1 MPTDLIM
8 GSGNNPGAQSLQHRQ
23 QSQNNSASTAIN
35 TNKNNASA
43 HNTNTFSTSGYANN
57 NGHSHRL
64 WATVSWMPHASLSQ
78 TSHVAISVRA
88 ALARIDDTYGENVHY
103 GSRKSASK
111 DSWRVNVSVHGLAG
125 LSLVPVSS
133 QTRSVPLLPLHSE
146 DEGNGDNYPT
156 TLANHEYTEA
166 QQDGA
171 FRSST
176 TCKHPSVHETTH
188 VCRWDDDKNGR
199 SMMQIPLR
207 WRDLPRDA
215 YLEFSLKGSRG
226 EKALYET
233 ATLSFFDDYGKLR
246 SGLNKLPLFRKSS
259 CRSKKSD
266 NNPGL
271 ASATKIPS
279 SHWQDCDDDPVW
291 KASKILEQLDRF
303 DQQNNA
309 SSNTSN
315 TAGRPN
321 ERQLRQLSTRKPV
334 SREASPYRNH
344 RGSNTGS
351 NFGNLPSVPWLDQMA
366 REYCEET
373 LREAKESSKH
383 LVVWPNEE
391 DDEESKE
398 EAETPSAYL
407 LIEIPSFEV
416 PVVHEE
422 TFYPTPQQGPSGSV
436 TPLDVALYQQQQQ
449 QQKEQN
455 SESST
460 TQQDQLELEPP
471 PFHPLSAVPFLDYEN
486 ENDSPIDDKY
496 RTLAHDL
503 LRGLVDPALK
513 PDRIQRDKLAAII
526 ASPSHHPSRE
536 EKDLLWRF
544 RFSLVDNRKAL
555 TKFLLA
561 VDWTVETEVVQAA
574 ELLEQWRKRSPI
586 EVTDALKLLGKQVA
600 YQTNLVRA
608 YAIDTLA
615 SAPDEELNLY
625 LLQLVQALK
634 FENSIQQQEQL
645 GTAAS
650 SDGGTA
656 APKKKS
662 SLATFLITRASKNA
676 LLANYLYWY
685 LKVELQDPAH
695 GARYREIFD
704 EFKAVLSRAPYPKFL
719 TKTPTGTLQRHSSSS
734 SLASST
740 SLVNKLGE
748 SVSKLVGDK
757 LLGTDNDSSELNAKA
772 GKSSNKAKSKVRSV
786 WDVLSDQDKF
796 ISGVMDVQMSYQSK
810 AKQPAKEAHLRSV
823 LAKEGYEPPSSSST
837 STNSGTSSRLS
848 FPMPCAPEI
857 QVDGLFPEKA
867 KVFKSAVYPAL
878 IEFHVYH
885 LVDKT
890 LFGNHRI
897 HNDKSRGHKGSS
909 RSTSSKGHGRIPEAA
924 TKGIGGTHGV
934 VPQISSYR
942 VLMKTGDDLRQDQ
955 LVMMMIKL
963 MDRLLKRASLD
974 LCITP
979 YSIIATSPSSGMI
992 EFVEE
997 SCPLSAILANHNNSI
1012 LQFFQSVAPQQ
1023 GSKYGIRPDVLSSYV
1038 RSVAGGCVL
1047 TYLMGVGDRHLDN
1060 LMITKTGRFFHID
1073 FGFLFGRDPKPLP
1086 PAFRLTREMVEGM
1099 GGSESAEYRQFCSL
1113 ACQAFNALRKSA
1125 GLVLNLLHLMSDAG
1139 IEDLSNNPSADAD
1152 GVIAKVE
1159 ERFRLDLTDEQAERY
1174 FLTQINDS
1182 LTALA
1187 PRLMD
1192 VFHTIAVSR
1201 R

>member
-1 MPTDLIM
+1 MPADLVT
-8 GSGNNPGAQSLQHRQ
+8 GGGNNPGGAQSHRQ
-23 QSQNNSASTAIN
+23 QSQNVNASTANNSGNSN
-35 TNKNNASA
+35 TSSSSNHGNGNG
-43 HNTNTFSTSGYANN
+43 TFSTSNN
-57 NGHSHRL
+57 DHTHSHRQ

-78 TSHVAISVRA
+78 TSHVAISIRA
-88 ALARIDDTYGENVHY
+88 ALARIDDTFDFGTRS
-103 GSRKSASK
+103 GASK
-111 DSWRVNVSVHGLAG
+111 DSWRVRVSIHGLAG

-146 DEGNGDNYPT
+146 DEGEG
-156 TLANHEYTEA
+156 NH
-166 QQDGA
+166 QQATREFVDAPQQQKGT
-171 FRSST
+171 SGINNST
-176 TCKHPSVHETTH
+176 STCKHPAVHETTH
-188 VCRWDDDKNGR
+188 VCRWDDEKGGR

-215 YLEFSLKGSRG
+215 YLEFALKGSNG
-226 EKALYET
+226 EETLYERT
-233 ATLSFFDDYGKLR
+233 TLSFFDDYGKLR
-246 SGLNKLPLFRKSS
+246 SGLSKLPLFNKSS
-259 CRSKKSD
+259 STRSKSSD
-266 NNPGL
+266 ENPGL
-271 ASATKIPS
+271 TSTTRLPS
-279 SHWQDCDDDPVW
+279 SEWQDCDDDPVW

-303 DQQNNA
+303 DQQSSNSNSNNNNNA
-309 SSNTSN
+309 S
-315 TAGRPN
+315 GRPN
-321 ERQLRQLSTRKPV
+321 ERQLKQPPRKPA
-334 SREASPYRNH
+334 SREGSPFRNH
-344 RGSNTGS
+344 RGNNINNNNTGN
-351 NFGNLPSVPWLDQMA
+351 NFGDIPSVPWLDKMA
-366 REYCEET
+366 REHCEQT

-383 LVVWPNEE
+383 LVVWPSEE
-391 DDEESKE
+391 NDEESKRE
-398 EAETPSAYL
+398 EDRIPPAYL
-407 LIEIPSFEV
+407 LVEIPSFDV
-416 PVVHEE
+416 PVLHEE

-436 TPLDVALYQQQQQ
+436 TPLDMALYQREQQQNEQSSSGSSNSNNNKRSIQ
-449 QQKEQN
+449 QQRGPEA
-455 SESST
+455 
-460 TQQDQLELEPP
+460 P

-513 PDRIQRDKLAAII
+513 PDRTQRDKLAAII

-608 YAIDTLA
+608 YAIDKLE

-645 GTAAS
+645 GSAAAAAS
-650 SDGGTA
+650 SDA
-656 APKKKS
+656 APRRKS
-662 SLATFLITRASKNA
+662 SLATFLITRASKNV

-719 TKTPTGTLQRHSSSS
+719 IQTQADKSPRNSSSS
-734 SLASST
+734 ISSPMSSST

-757 LLGTDNDSSELNAKA
+757 LLGMDNDASESNAST
-772 GKSSNKAKSKVRSV
+772 GKSPKKSKPKTRSV
-786 WDVLSDQDKF
+786 WDILADQDKF

-823 LAKEGYEPPSSSST
+823 LAKEGYEPPSSPTKTTNSST
-837 STNSGTSSRLS
+837 TARSS

-857 QVDGLFPEKA
+857 LVDGVFPEKA

-878 IEFHVYH
+878 IEFHVDH
-885 LVDKT
+885 VVDKA
-890 LFGNHRI
+890 LFGNQRKHG
-897 HNDKSRGHKGSS
+897 DKDRSQKGSS
-909 RSTSSKGHGRIPEAA
+909 RSTSSKGQSYGRPPQPASRANSTIQA
-924 TKGIGGTHGV
+924 V
-934 VPQISSYR
+934 VPQLSSYR

-979 YSIIATSPSSGMI
+979 YSIIATSQSSGMI

-997 SCPLSAILANHNNSI
+997 SCPISAILANHNNSI
-1012 LQFFQSVAPQQ
+1012 LQFFQSVAPQK

-1038 RSVAGGCVL
+1038 RSVAGEYPKAMRNIWWYYFINSL
-1047 TYLMGVGDRHLDN
+1047 L
-1060 LMITKTGRFFHID
+1060 
-1073 FGFLFGRDPKPLP
+1073 LF
-1086 PAFRLTREMVEGM
+1086 
-1099 GGSESAEYRQFCSL
+1099 
-1113 ACQAFNALRKSA
+1113 
-1125 GLVLNLLHLMSDAG
+1125 
-1139 IEDLSNNPSADAD
+1139 
-1152 GVIAKVE
+1152 
-1159 ERFRLDLTDEQAERY
+1159 
-1174 FLTQINDS
+1174 
-1182 LTALA
+1182 
-1187 PRLMD
+1187 
-1192 VFHTIAVSR
+1192 
-1201 R
+1201 

>member
-1 MPTDLIM
+1 MPTDLFM
-8 GSGNNPGAQSLQHRQ
+8 GNGNNPGAQSLQHRQ
-23 QSQNNSASTAIN
+23 QSQNNNASTAIN
-35 TNKNNASA
+35 QSKNIDGT
-43 HNTNTFSTSGYANN
+43 HNSNSFSTGGYANN
-57 NGHSHRL
+57 SGQSNRL

-88 ALARIDDTYGENVHY
+88 ALARIDDACSENSY
-103 GSRKSASK
+103 LGSRKRASK
-111 DSWRVNVSVHGLAG
+111 DSWRVSVSVHGLAG

-156 TLANHEYTEA
+156 TLANHEYAEA
-166 QQDGA
+166 QKEGT
-171 FRSST
+171 FGSSNNGT
-176 TCKHPSVHETTH
+176 ACKHPSVHETTH

-199 SMMQIPLR
+199 SIMQIPLR

-226 EKALYET
+226 EEALYET

-259 CRSKKSD
+259 SRSKKSS
-266 NNPGL
+266 NPGL
-271 ASATKIPS
+271 ASTTKIPS
-279 SHWQDCDDDPVW
+279 SQWQDCDDDPVW

-303 DQQNNA
+303 DQQNNVN
-309 SSNTSN
+309 SKTI

-321 ERQLRQLSTRKPV
+321 ERQLRQLPRKPV

-351 NFGNLPSVPWLDQMA
+351 NFGNIPSVPWLDRMA
-366 REYCEET
+366 REYCEDK
-373 LREAKESSKH
+373 LREAKESSKY
-383 LVVWPNEE
+383 LVVWSNEE
-391 DDEESKE
+391 DDEEFKE
-398 EAETPSAYL
+398 EETPSAYL
-407 LIEIPSFEV
+407 LVEIPSFEV

-422 TFYPTPQQGPSGSV
+422 TFYPTPQQGPCGSV
-436 TPLDVALYQQQQQ
+436 TPLDVALYQREQQQQ
-449 QQKEQN
+449 RQQQNEQSN
-455 SESST
+455 DSSIT
-460 TQQDQLELEPP
+460 RQEQIELEPP

-645 GTAAS
+645 GTATS

-656 APKKKS
+656 TPKKKS
-662 SLATFLITRASKNA
+662 SLATFLITRASKNV

-704 EFKAVLSRAPYPKFL
+704 EFKAVLSRAPYPKHL
-719 TKTPTGTLQRHSSSS
+719 TKAPTGTPARHSSSSAS

-757 LLGTDNDSSELNAKA
+757 LLGTDNDSSELNAKG
-772 GKSSNKAKSKVRSV
+772 GKSSNKSKKDRSV

-837 STNSGTSSRLS
+837 STSSGTSSRLS

-857 QVDGLFPEKA
+857 HVDGLFPEKA

-878 IEFHVYH
+878 IEFHVDH
-885 LVDKT
+885 VVDKT

-897 HNDKSRGHKGSS
+897 HNNKIRDHKGSS
-909 RSTSSKGHGRIPEAA
+909 LSSSSKGHGRNPESAA
-924 TKGIGGTHGV
+924 KGIGSTQGA
-934 VPQISSYR
+934 VPQLSSYR

-992 EFVEE
+992 EFVED
-997 SCPLSAILANHNNSI
+997 SCPVSAILANHNNSI

-1023 GSKYGIRPDVLSSYV
+1023 GSKYGIRPDVLSNYV
-1038 RSVAGGCVL
+1038 RSVAGTQSGVAL
-1047 TYLMGVGDRHLDN
+1047 TG
-1060 LMITKTGRFFHID
+1060 
-1073 FGFLFGRDPKPLP
+1073 GF
-1086 PAFRLTREMVEGM
+1086 ALT
-1099 GGSESAEYRQFCSL
+1099 SFP
-1113 ACQAFNALRKSA
+1113 F
-1125 GLVLNLLHLMSDAG
+1125 
-1139 IEDLSNNPSADAD
+1139 
-1152 GVIAKVE
+1152 
-1159 ERFRLDLTDEQAERY
+1159 
-1174 FLTQINDS
+1174 FLTFLLLYFPNANIN
-1182 LTALA
+1182 
-1187 PRLMD
+1187 
-1192 VFHTIAVSR
+1192 SR
-1201 R
+1201 RMRTHLPNGCWR

>member
-1 MPTDLIM
+1 MPADLVM
-8 GSGNNPGAQSLQHRQ
+8 GGNNPGAQSLQHRQ
-23 QSQNNSASTAIN
+23 SLLNSNVSTANNANNNQNQGNGSLSTGGHVNNSA
-35 TNKNNASA
+35 
-43 HNTNTFSTSGYANN
+43 HN
-57 NGHSHRL
+57 HRL

-88 ALARIDDTYGENVHY
+88 ALARIDDPY
-103 GSRKSASK
+103 GSGNFGTVQNTASK
-111 DSWRVNVSVHGLAG
+111 DSWRVSVSVHGLAG

-146 DEGNGDNYPT
+146 DAGNDHLN
-156 TLANHEYTEA
+156 
-166 QQDGA
+166 QQPLG
-171 FRSST
+171 SSI
-176 TCKHPSVHETTH
+176 CKHPSVHETTH
-188 VCRWDDDKNGR
+188 ICRWDDEKGGR

-215 YLEFSLKGSRG
+215 YLEFALKGSRG
-226 EKALYET
+226 EETLYET
-233 ATLSFFDDYGKLR
+233 TTLSFFDDYGKLR
-246 SGLNKLPLFRKSS
+246 SGLNKIPLFHKSTVS
-259 CRSKKSD
+259 RSK
-266 NNPGL
+266 NNNGNPGL
-271 ASATKIPS
+271 ASATKPHTS
-279 SHWQDCDDDPVW
+279 QWQDCDDDPVF

-303 DQQNNA
+303 DQQSSTNSNNA
-309 SSNTSN
+309 SNSASK
-315 TAGRPN
+315 PN
-321 ERQLRQLSTRKPV
+321 ERQLRQTARKPA
-334 SREASPYRNH
+334 SREASPFRTH
-344 RGSNTGS
+344 RASNTGN
-351 NFGNLPSVPWLDQMA
+351 NFGDIPSVPWLDKMA
-366 REYCEET
+366 RDYCEQT
-373 LREAKESSKH
+373 LREAKEASKH
-383 LVVWPNEE
+383 LVVWPSE
-391 DDEESKE
+391 DNDDQESKDE
-398 EAETPSAYL
+398 TERTPSAYL
-407 LIEIPSFEV
+407 LVEIPSFDV

-436 TPLDVALYQQQQQ
+436 TPLDVAIFQREQ
-449 QQKEQN
+449 QQKEQT
-455 SESST
+455 ESI
-460 TQQDQLELEPP
+460 QNDLEPP
-471 PFHPLSAVPFLDYEN
+471 SFHPLSAVPFLDYEN

-650 SDGGTA
+650 SDGGA
-656 APKKKS
+656 AVPKKKS
-662 SLATFLITRASKNA
+662 SLSTFLISRASKNV

-695 GARYREIFD
+695 GARYREVFD

-719 TKTPTGTLQRHSSSS
+719 TKGQGGTSPRHSSSS
-734 SLASST
+734 AASSMASST

-748 SVSKLVGDK
+748 SVSKLVNDK
-757 LLGTDNDSSELNAKA
+757 LLGTDSDSTEQNSPS
-772 GKSSNKAKSKVRSV
+772 GKSATKKNKTRSV
-786 WDVLSDQDKF
+786 WDALVEQDNF

-810 AKQPAKEAHLRSV
+810 ARQPAKEAHLRSV
-823 LAKEGYEPPSSSST
+823 LAKEGYEPPTSPTSSASSG
-837 STNSGTSSRLS
+837 SSSRLS

-857 QVDGLFPEKA
+857 LVDGVFPEKA

-878 IEFHVYH
+878 IEFHVDH
-885 LVDKT
+885 VVDKS
-890 LFGNHRI
+890 LFGNQRKHK
-897 HNDKSRGHKGSS
+897 DKDKNQKGK
-909 RSTSSKGHGRIPEAA
+909 SSKAQQYGLSPPSPSSSV
-924 TKGIGGTHGV
+924 KSK
-934 VPQISSYR
+934 VPQLSSYR

-997 SCPLSAILANHNNSI
+997 SCPISAILANHNNSI
-1012 LQFFQSVAPQQ
+1012 MQFFQSVAPQQ
-1023 GSKYGIRPDVLSSYV
+1023 GCKYGIRPDVLSSYV

-1192 VFHTIAVSR
+1192 VFHTIAVAR

>member
-1 MPTDLIM
+1 MSANLAM
-8 GSGNNPGAQSLQHRQ
+8 GIGNNPGAQSQQRRQ
-23 QSQNNSASTAIN
+23 QSQNASAATANSNFNSSSSHGNSSTFSASGYGN
-35 TNKNNASA
+35 TN
-43 HNTNTFSTSGYANN
+43 
-57 NGHSHRL
+57 SHGNIPRL

-88 ALARIDDTYGENVHY
+88 ALARIDDGYGNNSNF
-103 GSRKSASK
+103 GSSSNRRDSKNASN
-111 DSWRVNVSVHGLAG
+111 DSWRVSVSVRGLAG
-125 LSLVPVSS
+125 LLLVPVSS
-133 QTRSVPLLPLHSE
+133 QTRSVPLVSLYSE
-146 DEGNGDNYPT
+146 DGDSGDNNHT
-156 TLANHEYTEA
+156 TLENHEFVEPQRGTS
-166 QQDGA
+166 
-171 FRSST
+171 RSSA
-176 TCKHPSVHETTH
+176 CKHPSVHKSTH
-188 VCRWDDDKNGR
+188 VCRWDNNSNSKNNNSGR
-199 SMMQIPLR
+199 SMIQIPLR

-215 YLEFSLKGSRG
+215 YLEFALKGSRG
-226 EKALYET
+226 DEALYET

-259 CRSKKSD
+259 SSRSKSSSGHNIQSD
-266 NNPGL
+266 NNNPGL
-271 ASATKIPS
+271 ASTTRLPS
-279 SHWQDCDDDPVW
+279 SQWQDCDDDPVW
-291 KASKILEQLDRF
+291 KASKILDQLDRF
-303 DQQNNA
+303 EDQQN
-309 SSNTSN
+309 SSNSN
-315 TAGRPN
+315 SSSSSNNNNNNNNNKNATGRQN
-321 ERQLRQLSTRKPV
+321 QRQLRQLPRKPG
-334 SREASPYRNH
+334 SREASPFRNH
-344 RGSNTGS
+344 RGSNNGN
-351 NFGNLPSVPWLDQMA
+351 NFGDIPSVPWLDRMA
-366 REYCEET
+366 RDYCEQTLQEDKET
-373 LREAKESSKH
+373 SKH
-383 LVVWPNEE
+383 LVVWPYEE
-391 DDEESKE
+391 EETKE
-398 EAETPSAYL
+398 QQTPSAYL
-407 LIEIPSFEV
+407 LVEIPSFDV

-436 TPLDVALYQQQQQ
+436 TPLDVALYQREQQQ
-449 QQKEQN
+449 QQKGQN
-455 SESST
+455 NNNNS
-460 TQQDQLELEPP
+460 TQQQQSSLEPP

-634 FENSIQQQEQL
+634 FENSLQQQEQL
-645 GTAAS
+645 GSAAAAS
-650 SDGGTA
+650 AATSDIA
-656 APKKKS
+656 AAAATTTPKRKS
-662 SLATFLITRASKNA
+662 SLATFLITRASKNV

-685 LKVELQDPAH
+685 LKVELQNPAH

-704 EFKAVLSRAPYPKFL
+704 EFKAVLGRTPFPKFL
-719 TKTPTGTLQRHSSSS
+719 TKPPASNPQHRQSSSSSLASS

-757 LLGTDNDSSELNAKA
+757 LLGTDNNDASEHTAA
-772 GKSSNKAKSKVRSV
+772 MGRPHAKSSNKSSNPKTRSV
-786 WDVLSDQDKF
+786 WDVLADQDKF
-796 ISGVMDVQMSYQSK
+796 ISGVMDVQKSYQSK
-810 AKQPAKEAHLRSV
+810 AKQPAKEAHLRSI
-823 LAKEGYEPPSSSST
+823 LAKEGYEAPSSSPNANANNLSAL
-837 STNSGTSSRLS
+837 SRLS

-857 QVDGLFPEKA
+857 LVDGVYPEKA

-878 IEFHVYH
+878 IEFHVEH
-885 LVDKT
+885 VVDRT
-890 LFGNHRI
+890 LFGNQR
-897 HNDKSRGHKGSS
+897 NSSDRSKSPKGSAPSTKFAPFATKASRPPQSPSRG
-909 RSTSSKGHGRIPEAA
+909 
-924 TKGIGGTHGV
+924 GTAIEPV

-979 YSIIATSPSSGMI
+979 YSIIATSQNSGMI

-1012 LQFFQSVAPQQ
+1012 LQFFQSVNPQE
-1023 GSKYGIRPDVLSSYV
+1023 GSKYGIRPEVLSSYV
-1038 RSVAGGCVL
+1038 RSVAG
-1047 TYLMGVGDRHLDN
+1047 
-1060 LMITKTGRFFHID
+1060 
-1073 FGFLFGRDPKPLP
+1073 
-1086 PAFRLTREMVEGM
+1086 A
-1099 GGSESAEYRQFCSL
+1099 
-1113 ACQAFNALRKSA
+1113 
-1125 GLVLNLLHLMSDAG
+1125 
-1139 IEDLSNNPSADAD
+1139 
-1152 GVIAKVE
+1152 
-1159 ERFRLDLTDEQAERY
+1159 
-1174 FLTQINDS
+1174 
-1182 LTALA
+1182 
-1187 PRLMD
+1187 
-1192 VFHTIAVSR
+1192 
-1201 R
+1201 